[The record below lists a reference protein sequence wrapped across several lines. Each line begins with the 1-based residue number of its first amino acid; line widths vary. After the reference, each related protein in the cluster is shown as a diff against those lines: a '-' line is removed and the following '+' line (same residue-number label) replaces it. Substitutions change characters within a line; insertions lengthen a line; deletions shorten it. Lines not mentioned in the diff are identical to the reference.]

1 MAKRINRRPKLEAPW
16 LAYTDLLSSTL
27 LILSVVV
34 VANVL
39 ARLSNEKPPA
49 VQIKK
54 EEPPATRPRN
64 DKPPVIR
71 LSDAKDYRFAR
82 GSFEVNK
89 AFRVKLISEELP
101 KITRDIECYAIDTI
115 EIIGH
120 TDNSPNTGTSNID
133 NFPKPKELERGLK
146 SVYAGSNADLG
157 LLRAFSVQLL
167 LQDKIREKYPNLLFR
182 SYSASS
188 LINPGDSP
196 ISDFNANTDQEKR
209 RIEIRLTRSSN
220 QSVINKC

>member
-1 MAKRINRRPKLEAPW
+1 MARRTSRKPKLEAPW

-34 VANVL
+34 VASVL
-39 ARLSNEKPPA
+39 ARLTNE
-49 VQIKK
+49 
-54 EEPPATRPRN
+54 
-64 DKPPVIR
+64 KPPVIR

-89 AFRVKLISEELP
+89 AFRSKLISEELP
-101 KITRDIECYAIDTI
+101 KIDRAIQCYAIDTI

-120 TDNSPNTGTSNID
+120 TDNSPNTGLSNID
-133 NFPKPKELERGLK
+133 RFPKTEELANSFK

-157 LLRAFSVQLL
+157 LLRAFSVQTLL
-167 LQDKIREKYPNLLFR
+167 EEEIGREYPQLEFK

-188 LINPGDSP
+188 LINPGDKSNL
-196 ISDFNANTDQEKR
+196 NANIDQEKR

>member
-1 MAKRINRRPKLEAPW
+1 MVRRTSRKPKLEAPW

-34 VANVL
+34 VASVL
-39 ARLSNEKPPA
+39 ARLTNE
-49 VQIKK
+49 
-54 EEPPATRPRN
+54 
-64 DKPPVIR
+64 KPPVIR

-89 AFRVKLISEELP
+89 TFRSKLISEELP
-101 KITRDIECYAIDTI
+101 KIDRAIQCYAIDTI

-120 TDNSPNTGTSNID
+120 TDNSPNTGLSNID
-133 NFPKPKELERGLK
+133 KFPETEKLANGFK

-157 LLRAFSVQLL
+157 LLRAFSVQTL
-167 LQDKIREKYPNLLFR
+167 LQEEIGKQYPDLDFK

-188 LINPGDSP
+188 LINPGDS
-196 ISDFNANTDQEKR
+196 SDLNTNTDQEKR

>member
-1 MAKRINRRPKLEAPW
+1 MARRTSRKPKLEAPW

-34 VANVL
+34 VASVL
-39 ARLSNEKPPA
+39 ARLTNE
-49 VQIKK
+49 
-54 EEPPATRPRN
+54 
-64 DKPPVIR
+64 KPPVIR

-82 GSFEVNK
+82 GSFKVNK
-89 AFRVKLISEELP
+89 AFRSKLISEELP
-101 KITRDIECYAIDTI
+101 KMDRAIQCYALDTI

-120 TDNSPNTGTSNID
+120 TDNSPNTGLSNID
-133 NFPKPKELERGLK
+133 KFPKPEELTKGFK
-146 SVYAGSNADLG
+146 NVYAGSNADLG
-157 LLRAFSVQLL
+157 LLRAFSVQTLL
-167 LQDKIREKYPNLLFR
+167 EEEIGRVHPQLAFK

-188 LINPGDSP
+188 LINPGDKSNL
-196 ISDFNANTDQEKR
+196 DANTDQEKR

>member
-1 MAKRINRRPKLEAPW
+1 MVRRTSRKPKLEAPW

-34 VANVL
+34 VASVL
-39 ARLSNEKPPA
+39 ARLTNE
-49 VQIKK
+49 
-54 EEPPATRPRN
+54 
-64 DKPPVIR
+64 KPPVIR

-89 AFRVKLISEELP
+89 TFRSKLISEELP
-101 KITRDIECYAIDTI
+101 KIDRAIQCYAIDTI

-120 TDNSPNTGTSNID
+120 TDNSPNTGLSNID
-133 NFPKPKELERGLK
+133 KFPKPEELTKGFK
-146 SVYAGSNADLG
+146 NVYAGSNADLG
-157 LLRAFSVQLL
+157 LLRAFSVQTLL
-167 LQDKIREKYPNLLFR
+167 EEEIGGEYPQLEFK

-188 LINPGDSP
+188 LINPGDKSNL
-196 ISDFNANTDQEKR
+196 DANTDQEKR

>member
-1 MAKRINRRPKLEAPW
+1 MVRRTSRKPKLEAPW

-34 VANVL
+34 VASVL
-39 ARLSNEKPPA
+39 ARLTNE
-49 VQIKK
+49 
-54 EEPPATRPRN
+54 
-64 DKPPVIR
+64 KPPVIR

-89 AFRVKLISEELP
+89 AFRSKLISEELP
-101 KITRDIECYAIDTI
+101 KIDRAIQCYAIDTI

-120 TDNSPNTGTSNID
+120 TDNSPNTGLSNID
-133 NFPKPKELERGLK
+133 KFPETEELANSFK

-157 LLRAFSVQLL
+157 LLRAFSVQTL
-167 LQDKIREKYPNLLFR
+167 LQEEIGKQYPDLDFK

-188 LINPGDSP
+188 LINPGDS
-196 ISDFNANTDQEKR
+196 SDLNTNSDQEKR

>member
-1 MAKRINRRPKLEAPW
+1 MVRRTSRKPKLEAPW

-34 VANVL
+34 VASVL
-39 ARLSNEKPPA
+39 ARLTNE
-49 VQIKK
+49 
-54 EEPPATRPRN
+54 
-64 DKPPVIR
+64 KPPVIR

-89 AFRVKLISEELP
+89 AFRSKLISEELP
-101 KITRDIECYAIDTI
+101 KIDRAIQCYAIDTI

-120 TDNSPNTGTSNID
+120 TDNSPNTGLSNID
-133 NFPKPKELERGLK
+133 KFPKIVELANGVK

-157 LLRAFSVQLL
+157 LLRAFSVQTL
-167 LQDKIREKYPNLLFR
+167 LQEEIGRQYPNLEFR

-188 LINPGDSP
+188 LINPGNS
-196 ISDFNANTDQEKR
+196 SDFNANTDQEKR

>member
-1 MAKRINRRPKLEAPW
+1 MVRRKSRKPKLEAPW

-34 VANVL
+34 VASVL
-39 ARLSNEKPPA
+39 ARLTNE
-49 VQIKK
+49 
-54 EEPPATRPRN
+54 
-64 DKPPVIR
+64 KPPVIR

-89 AFRVKLISEELP
+89 AFRSKLISEELP
-101 KITRDIECYAIDTI
+101 KIDRAIQCYAIDTI

-120 TDNSPNTGTSNID
+120 TDNSPNTGLSNID
-133 NFPKPKELERGLK
+133 KFPKPEELTKGFK
-146 SVYAGSNADLG
+146 NVYAGSNADLG
-157 LLRAFSVQLL
+157 LLRAFSVQTLL
-167 LQDKIREKYPNLLFR
+167 EEEIGRAHPQLAFK

-188 LINPGDSP
+188 LINPGNKSNLD
-196 ISDFNANTDQEKR
+196 ANIDQEKR

>member
-1 MAKRINRRPKLEAPW
+1 MARRTSRKPKLEAPW

-34 VANVL
+34 VASVL
-39 ARLSNEKPPA
+39 ARLPNEKPSAIQIKKEKPPA
-49 VQIKK
+49 S
-54 EEPPATRPRN
+54 RPRN

-71 LSDAKDYRFAR
+71 LSDAKDYRFAS
-82 GSFEVNK
+82 GSFEVNE

-101 KITRDIECYAIDTI
+101 KIIRDIKCYAIDTI

-133 NFPKPKELERGLK
+133 NFPKPTELERGLK

-167 LQDKIREKYPNLLFR
+167 LQDKIREKHPNLLFR

-188 LINPGDSP
+188 LINPEDSSN
-196 ISDFNANTDQEKR
+196 SDFNTNSDQEKR
-209 RIEIRLTRSSN
+209 RIEIRLTRSSSE
-220 QSVINKC
+220 SVINKC

>member
-1 MAKRINRRPKLEAPW
+1 MVRRTRRKPKLEAPW

-34 VANVL
+34 VASVL
-39 ARLSNEKPPA
+39 ARLTNE
-49 VQIKK
+49 
-54 EEPPATRPRN
+54 
-64 DKPPVIR
+64 KPPVIR

-82 GSFEVNK
+82 GSFKVNK
-89 AFRVKLISEELP
+89 TFRSKLISEELP
-101 KITRDIECYAIDTI
+101 KIDRAIQCYAIDTI

-120 TDNSPNTGTSNID
+120 TDNSPNTGLSNID
-133 NFPKPKELERGLK
+133 KFPKPEELTKGFK
-146 SVYAGSNADLG
+146 NVYAGSNADLG
-157 LLRAFSVQLL
+157 LLRAFSVQTLL
-167 LQDKIREKYPNLLFR
+167 KEEIGRMHPQLAFK

-188 LINPGDSP
+188 LITPGDKSNL
-196 ISDFNANTDQEKR
+196 DANTDQEKR

>member
-1 MAKRINRRPKLEAPW
+1 MARRTSRKPKLEAPW

-34 VANVL
+34 VASVL
-39 ARLSNEKPPA
+39 ARLTNE
-49 VQIKK
+49 
-54 EEPPATRPRN
+54 
-64 DKPPVIR
+64 KPPVIR

-89 AFRVKLISEELP
+89 AFRSKLISEELP
-101 KITRDIECYAIDTI
+101 KIDRAIQCYAIDTI

-120 TDNSPNTGTSNID
+120 TDNSPNTGLSNID
-133 NFPKPKELERGLK
+133 RFPKTEELANSFK

-157 LLRAFSVQLL
+157 LLRAFSVQTLL
-167 LQDKIREKYPNLLFR
+167 EEEIGREYPQLEFK
-182 SYSASS
+182 SYSASR
-188 LINPGDSP
+188 LINPGDKSN
-196 ISDFNANTDQEKR
+196 FNANIDQEKR

>member
-1 MAKRINRRPKLEAPW
+1 MVRRTSRKPKLEAPW

-34 VANVL
+34 VASVL
-39 ARLSNEKPPA
+39 ARLTNE
-49 VQIKK
+49 
-54 EEPPATRPRN
+54 
-64 DKPPVIR
+64 KPPVIR

-89 AFRVKLISEELP
+89 TFRSKLISEELP
-101 KITRDIECYAIDTI
+101 KIDRAIQCYAIDTI

-120 TDNSPNTGTSNID
+120 TDNSPNTGLSNID
-133 NFPKPKELERGLK
+133 KYPETEELANGFK
-146 SVYAGSNADLG
+146 NVYAGSNADLG
-157 LLRAFSVQLL
+157 LLRAFSVQTL
-167 LQDKIREKYPNLLFR
+167 LQEKIGKQYPDLDFK

-188 LINPGDSP
+188 LINPGNR
-196 ISDFNANTDQEKR
+196 SDFNANTDQEKR
-209 RIEIRLTRSSN
+209 RIEIRLTRSSD

>member
-1 MAKRINRRPKLEAPW
+1 MVRRTSRKPKLEAPW

-34 VANVL
+34 VASVL
-39 ARLSNEKPPA
+39 ARLTNE
-49 VQIKK
+49 
-54 EEPPATRPRN
+54 
-64 DKPPVIR
+64 KPPVIR

-89 AFRVKLISEELP
+89 TFRSKLISEELP
-101 KITRDIECYAIDTI
+101 KIDRAIQCYAIDTI

-120 TDNSPNTGTSNID
+120 TDNSPNTGLSNID
-133 NFPKPKELERGLK
+133 RFPKTEELAKSFK

-157 LLRAFSVQLL
+157 LLRAFSVQTLL
-167 LQDKIREKYPNLLFR
+167 EEEIGREYPQLEFK

-188 LINPGDSP
+188 LITPGDK
-196 ISDFNANTDQEKR
+196 SDFNANIDQEKR

>member
-1 MAKRINRRPKLEAPW
+1 MARRTSRKPKLEAPW

-34 VANVL
+34 VASVL
-39 ARLSNEKPPA
+39 ARLTNE
-49 VQIKK
+49 
-54 EEPPATRPRN
+54 
-64 DKPPVIR
+64 KPPVIR

-89 AFRVKLISEELP
+89 AFRSKLISEELP
-101 KITRDIECYAIDTI
+101 KIDRAIQCYAIDTI

-120 TDNSPNTGTSNID
+120 TDNSPNTGLSNID
-133 NFPKPKELERGLK
+133 KFPKPEELTIGFK
-146 SVYAGSNADLG
+146 NVYAGSNADLG
-157 LLRAFSVQLL
+157 LLRAFSVQTLL
-167 LQDKIREKYPNLLFR
+167 EEEIGRVHPQLEFK

-188 LINPGDSP
+188 LINPGDK
-196 ISDFNANTDQEKR
+196 SDLDANTDREKR

>member
-1 MAKRINRRPKLEAPW
+1 MVRRTSRKPKLEAPW

-34 VANVL
+34 VASVL
-39 ARLSNEKPPA
+39 ARLTNE
-49 VQIKK
+49 
-54 EEPPATRPRN
+54 
-64 DKPPVIR
+64 KPPVIR

-89 AFRVKLISEELP
+89 TFRSKLISEELP
-101 KITRDIECYAIDTI
+101 KIDRAIQCYAIDTI

-120 TDNSPNTGTSNID
+120 TDNSPNTGLSNID
-133 NFPKPKELERGLK
+133 KFPETEKLANGFK

-157 LLRAFSVQLL
+157 LLRAFSVQTL
-167 LQDKIREKYPNLLFR
+167 LQEEIGKQYPDLDFK

-188 LINPGDSP
+188 LINPGDKSNL
-196 ISDFNANTDQEKR
+196 DANTDQEKR

>member
-1 MAKRINRRPKLEAPW
+1 MARRTSRKPKLEAPW

-34 VANVL
+34 VASVL
-39 ARLSNEKPPA
+39 ARLTNE
-49 VQIKK
+49 
-54 EEPPATRPRN
+54 
-64 DKPPVIR
+64 KPPVIR

-82 GSFEVNK
+82 GSFKVNK
-89 AFRVKLISEELP
+89 AFRSKLISEELP
-101 KITRDIECYAIDTI
+101 KIDRAIQCYAIDTI

-120 TDNSPNTGTSNID
+120 TDNSPNTGLSNID
-133 NFPKPKELERGLK
+133 KFPKPEELTKGFK
-146 SVYAGSNADLG
+146 NVYAGSNADLG
-157 LLRAFSVQLL
+157 LLRAFSVQTLL
-167 LQDKIREKYPNLLFR
+167 EEEIGRVHPQLAFK

-188 LINPGDSP
+188 LINPGDS
-196 ISDFNANTDQEKR
+196 SDLNTNTDEEKR

>member
-1 MAKRINRRPKLEAPW
+1 MARRTSRKPKLEAPW

-34 VANVL
+34 VASVL
-39 ARLSNEKPPA
+39 ARLTNE
-49 VQIKK
+49 
-54 EEPPATRPRN
+54 
-64 DKPPVIR
+64 KPPVIR

-89 AFRVKLISEELP
+89 AFRSKLISEELP
-101 KITRDIECYAIDTI
+101 KIDRAIQCYAIDTI

-120 TDNSPNTGTSNID
+120 TDNSPNTGLSNID
-133 NFPKPKELERGLK
+133 RFPKTEELANSFK

-157 LLRAFSVQLL
+157 LLRAFSVQTLL
-167 LQDKIREKYPNLLFR
+167 EEEIGREYPQLEFK

-188 LINPGDSP
+188 LINPEDKSN
-196 ISDFNANTDQEKR
+196 FNANFDQEKR

>member
-1 MAKRINRRPKLEAPW
+1 MVRRTSRKPKLEAPW

-34 VANVL
+34 VASVL
-39 ARLSNEKPPA
+39 ARLTNE
-49 VQIKK
+49 
-54 EEPPATRPRN
+54 
-64 DKPPVIR
+64 KPPVIR

-89 AFRVKLISEELP
+89 TFRSKLISEELP
-101 KITRDIECYAIDTI
+101 KIDRAIQCYAIDTI

-120 TDNSPNTGTSNID
+120 TDNSPNAGLSNID
-133 NFPKPKELERGLK
+133 KFPKTEGLANGFK

-157 LLRAFSVQLL
+157 LLRAFSVQTL
-167 LQDKIREKYPNLLFR
+167 LQEEIGKQYPDLDFK

-188 LINPGDSP
+188 LIKPGDS
-196 ISDFNANTDQEKR
+196 SDLNTNTDQEKR

>member
-1 MAKRINRRPKLEAPW
+1 MVRRTSRKPKLEAPW

-34 VANVL
+34 VASVL
-39 ARLSNEKPPA
+39 ARLTNE
-49 VQIKK
+49 
-54 EEPPATRPRN
+54 
-64 DKPPVIR
+64 KPPVIR

-89 AFRVKLISEELP
+89 TFRSKLISEELP
-101 KITRDIECYAIDTI
+101 KIDRAIQCYAIDTI

-120 TDNSPNTGTSNID
+120 TDNSPNTGLSNID
-133 NFPKPKELERGLK
+133 RFPKTEELANSFK

-157 LLRAFSVQLL
+157 LLRAFSVQTLL
-167 LQDKIREKYPNLLFR
+167 EEEIGRVHPQLAFK

-188 LINPGDSP
+188 LINPGNKSNLD
-196 ISDFNANTDQEKR
+196 ANIDQEKR

>member
-1 MAKRINRRPKLEAPW
+1 MVRRTSRKPKLEAPW

-34 VANVL
+34 VASVL
-39 ARLSNEKPPA
+39 ARLTNE
-49 VQIKK
+49 
-54 EEPPATRPRN
+54 
-64 DKPPVIR
+64 KPPVIR

-89 AFRVKLISEELP
+89 TFRSKLISEELP
-101 KITRDIECYAIDTI
+101 KIDRAIQCYAIDTI

-120 TDNSPNTGTSNID
+120 TDNSPNTGLSNID
-133 NFPKPKELERGLK
+133 RFPKTEELANSFK

-157 LLRAFSVQLL
+157 LLRAFSVQTL
-167 LQDKIREKYPNLLFR
+167 LQEKIGKQYPDLDFK

-188 LINPGDSP
+188 LINPGDS
-196 ISDFNANTDQEKR
+196 SGLNTNSDQEKR

>member
-1 MAKRINRRPKLEAPW
+1 MARRTSRKPKLEAPW

-34 VANVL
+34 VASVL
-39 ARLSNEKPPA
+39 ARLTNE
-49 VQIKK
+49 
-54 EEPPATRPRN
+54 
-64 DKPPVIR
+64 KPPVIR

-89 AFRVKLISEELP
+89 AFRSKLISEELP
-101 KITRDIECYAIDTI
+101 KIDRAIQCYAIDTI

-120 TDNSPNTGTSNID
+120 TDNSPNTGLSNID
-133 NFPKPKELERGLK
+133 RFPKTEELANSFKR
-146 SVYAGSNADLG
+146 VYAGSNADLG
-157 LLRAFSVQLL
+157 LLRAFSVQTLL
-167 LQDKIREKYPNLLFR
+167 EEEIGREYPQLEFK

-188 LINPGDSP
+188 LINPGDKSN
-196 ISDFNANTDQEKR
+196 FNADIDQEKR

>member
-1 MAKRINRRPKLEAPW
+1 MVRRTRRKPKLEAPW

-34 VANVL
+34 VASVL
-39 ARLSNEKPPA
+39 ARLTNE
-49 VQIKK
+49 
-54 EEPPATRPRN
+54 
-64 DKPPVIR
+64 KPPVIR

-89 AFRVKLISEELP
+89 TFRSKLISEELP
-101 KITRDIECYAIDTI
+101 KIDRAIQCYAIDTI

-120 TDNSPNTGTSNID
+120 TDNSPNTGLSNID
-133 NFPKPKELERGLK
+133 RFPKTEELANSFK

-157 LLRAFSVQLL
+157 LLRAFSVQTL
-167 LQDKIREKYPNLLFR
+167 LQEEIGKQYPDLDFK

-188 LINPGDSP
+188 LINPGDS
-196 ISDFNANTDQEKR
+196 SDLNTNTDQEKR